1 MPKVITFSELGGPE
15 VLNLVDESS
24 QQPQAG
30 EVRVSMHATGL
41 NRAEWLFI
49 QGQYMV
55 QPKLPSRVGME
66 GSGVIE
72 AVGSNVTDWQVGDA
86 VCVTPNFDAVQ
97 YGVCG
102 ETAVVPAEALV
113 NKPDNLSFEAG
124 AAVWMAYPTAY
135 GGLVYRGGLIKGA
148 DQAVVISAA
157 SSSVGLAAMQTAK
170 DHGATVIATTRTD
183 AKKEPLM
190 AAGADHVIVTQ
201 QENLVERVQ
210 EITAGKGFDIA
221 FDPVA
226 GSFLSELAEAA
237 KPEARIVE
245 YGVLSMARTDFPL
258 FPAIGKGF
266 QVSGFHV
273 VYHLFQHAQRFAQ
286 AKAYIL
292 DGLQRGV
299 LQPVIHQ
306 TFRLTQVVEA
316 YNHMAQNQQFG
327 KIVIKIV

>member
-1 MPKVITFSELGGPE
+1 
-15 VLNLVDESS
+15 
-24 QQPQAG
+24 
-30 EVRVSMHATGL
+30 
-41 NRAEWLFI
+41 
-49 QGQYMV
+49 
-55 QPKLPSRVGME
+55 
-66 GSGVIE
+66 
-72 AVGSNVTDWQVGDA
+72 
-86 VCVTPNFDAVQ
+86 VQ

-102 ETAVVPAEALV
+102 ETAVVPADALV

-135 GGLVYRGGLIKGA
+135 GGLVYRGGLKKGV

-157 SSSVGLAAMQTAK
+157 SSSVGIAAIQTAK

-201 QENLVERVQ
+201 QENLVDRVY

-221 FDPVA
+221 LDPVA
-226 GSFLSELAEAA
+226 GPFLSELAEAA

-273 VYHLFQHAQRFAQ
+273 VYHLFQHAQRFAG

-292 DGLQRGV
+292 DGLQRGA
-299 LQPVIHQ
+299 LQPVISQ
-306 TFRLTQVVEA
+306 TFDLTQVVEA
-316 YNHMAQNQQFG
+316 YNYMGQNDQFG
-327 KIVIKIV
+327 KIVIKTS